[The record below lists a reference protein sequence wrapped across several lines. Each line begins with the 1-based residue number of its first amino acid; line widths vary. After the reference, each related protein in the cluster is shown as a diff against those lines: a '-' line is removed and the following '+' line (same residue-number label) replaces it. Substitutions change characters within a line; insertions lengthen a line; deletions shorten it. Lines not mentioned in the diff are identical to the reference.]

1 MKGLMGE
8 RTTEFYERGSQA
20 SGFWPTRFVG
30 VTYWRSGHCLFL
42 PFGRILTGHFGDRTL
57 EPLVKNLLRTAARD
71 PNL

>member
-8 RTTEFYERGSQA
+8 WTTEFYERGSQA

-42 PFGRILTGHFGDRTL
+42 PFGRILTGHFDDRTL

>member
-30 VTYWRSGHCLFL
+30 VTYWPSGHCLFL
-42 PFGRILTGHFGDRTL
+42 PFGRILTGHFDDRPL